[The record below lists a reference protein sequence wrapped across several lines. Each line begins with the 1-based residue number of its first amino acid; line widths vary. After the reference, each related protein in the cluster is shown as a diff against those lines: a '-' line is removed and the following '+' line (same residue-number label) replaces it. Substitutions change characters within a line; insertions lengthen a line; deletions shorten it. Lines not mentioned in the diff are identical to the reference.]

1 MSLPASKRFVSIN
14 CNDYVKVPKINDI
27 SVNSTVHD
35 DCLLKR
41 INIGIVKAPITVSLP
56 NLKKG
61 QLLCS
66 SDFLKPLLVH
76 IALTHTKGLLLY
88 LELGCSYIEFTQ
100 EQEQVKI
107 VDLQNVSARVFLYLS
122 SWYLDLAPPPGREV
136 PETQHW
142 ISQRTKIRRL
152 PPNQIRPFLF
162 LPADHLLQFNLI
174 EAFHRL
180 LIEFGV
186 KVAVSFLKV
195 LAPILWNYCLPANL
209 LPIRG

>member
-35 DCLLKR
+35 DCPLKR

-76 IALTHTKGLLLY
+76 IALKHTKGLLLY

>member
-41 INIGIVKAPITVSLP
+41 INIGIVKAPNTVSLP

>member
-14 CNDYVKVPKINDI
+14 CNDYVKVPKIDDI

-35 DCLLKR
+35 DCPLKR
-41 INIGIVKAPITVSLP
+41 INIGIVKAPITFSLSS
-56 NLKKG
+56 LKKG

>member
-35 DCLLKR
+35 DCPLKR

>member
-1 MSLPASKRFVSIN
+1 M
-14 CNDYVKVPKINDI
+14 PKINDI

-41 INIGIVKAPITVSLP
+41 INIGIVKAPITFSLSS
-56 NLKKG
+56 LKKG

>member
-1 MSLPASKRFVSIN
+1 MSKT
-14 CNDYVKVPKINDI
+14 NDI

-35 DCLLKR
+35 DCPLKR

>member
-1 MSLPASKRFVSIN
+1 M
-14 CNDYVKVPKINDI
+14 
-27 SVNSTVHD
+27 
-35 DCLLKR
+35 
-41 INIGIVKAPITVSLP
+41 KAPNTVSLSS
-56 NLKKG
+56 LKKG
-61 QLLCS
+61 RSLCS
-66 SDFLKPLLVH
+66 SDFLKPLLV
-76 IALTHTKGLLLY
+76 TSSHTYEGHCCCTWSWDAPTLNLLL
-88 LELGCSYIEFTQ
+88 

>member
-1 MSLPASKRFVSIN
+1 MIVLWREIKYWNCEGANYSFFIKSRRVGCCVVRISWSHCWFTSLSHIRR
-14 CNDYVKVPKINDI
+14 DYCCTWSWD
-27 SVNSTVHD
+27 
-35 DCLLKR
+35 
-41 INIGIVKAPITVSLP
+41 APTL
-56 NLKKG
+56 N
-61 QLLCS
+61 
-66 SDFLKPLLVH
+66 
-76 IALTHTKGLLLY
+76 LLL
-88 LELGCSYIEFTQ
+88 

-107 VDLQNVSARVFLYLS
+107 VDLQSASARVFLYLS

-209 LPIRG
+209 LPIRGWAKFLQIIYLSELQLFLLPLPPLPP

>member
-1 MSLPASKRFVSIN
+1 M
-14 CNDYVKVPKINDI
+14 
-27 SVNSTVHD
+27 
-35 DCLLKR
+35 
-41 INIGIVKAPITVSLP
+41 KAPNTVSLP

>member
-14 CNDYVKVPKINDI
+14 CNNYVKVSKIDDI

-35 DCLLKR
+35 DCPLKR

-88 LELGCSYIEFTQ
+88 LELGCSYIEFTPGTRASENRGSSKRFCQ
-100 EQEQVKI
+100 SI
-107 VDLQNVSARVFLYLS
+107 SLS
-122 SWYLDLAPPPGREV
+122 TSWYLDLAPPPGREV

>member
-14 CNDYVKVPKINDI
+14 CNNYVKVSKIDDI

-41 INIGIVKAPITVSLP
+41 INIGIVKAPITFSLSS
-56 NLKKG
+56 LKKG

>member
-41 INIGIVKAPITVSLP
+41 INIGIVKAPITFSLSS
-56 NLKKG
+56 LKKG

>member
-1 MSLPASKRFVSIN
+1 MS
-14 CNDYVKVPKINDI
+14 KIDDI

-35 DCLLKR
+35 DCPLKR
-41 INIGIVKAPITVSLP
+41 INNGIVKAPITVSLP

>member
-35 DCLLKR
+35 DCPLKR
-41 INIGIVKAPITVSLP
+41 INIGIVKAPITFSLSS
-56 NLKKG
+56 LKKG

>member
-1 MSLPASKRFVSIN
+1 M
-14 CNDYVKVPKINDI
+14 
-27 SVNSTVHD
+27 
-35 DCLLKR
+35 
-41 INIGIVKAPITVSLP
+41 KAPITFSLSS
-56 NLKKG
+56 LKKG

-174 EAFHRL
+174 EAFQRL

>member
-66 SDFLKPLLVH
+66 SDFLKPLLV
-76 IALTHTKGLLLY
+76 TSSHTYEGH
-88 LELGCSYIEFTQ
+88 CCCTW
-100 EQEQVKI
+100 
-107 VDLQNVSARVFLYLS
+107 
-122 SWYLDLAPPPGREV
+122 SWDAP
-136 PETQHW
+136 T
-142 ISQRTKIRRL
+142 L
-152 PPNQIRPFLF
+152 
-162 LPADHLLQFNLI
+162 
-174 EAFHRL
+174 
-180 LIEFGV
+180 
-186 KVAVSFLKV
+186 
-195 LAPILWNYCLPANL
+195 NL
-209 LPIRG
+209 LKSKSK

>member
-1 MSLPASKRFVSIN
+1 MSLPASKRFVSY

>member
-1 MSLPASKRFVSIN
+1 MS
-14 CNDYVKVPKINDI
+14 KIDDI

-35 DCLLKR
+35 DCPLKR

-56 NLKKG
+56 NLEKG
-61 QLLCS
+61 QLMCS

>member
-35 DCLLKR
+35 DCPLKR

-56 NLKKG
+56 NLEKG
-61 QLLCS
+61 QLMCS

-107 VDLQNVSARVFLYLS
+107 VDLQNVSARVFLYL
-122 SWYLDLAPPPGREV
+122 
-136 PETQHW
+136 
-142 ISQRTKIRRL
+142 
-152 PPNQIRPFLF
+152 
-162 LPADHLLQFNLI
+162 HLGILI
-174 EAFHRL
+174 
-180 LIEFGV
+180 
-186 KVAVSFLKV
+186 
-195 LAPILWNYCLPANL
+195 
-209 LPIRG
+209 

>member
-1 MSLPASKRFVSIN
+1 MS
-14 CNDYVKVPKINDI
+14 KIDDI

-35 DCLLKR
+35 DCPLKR

>member
-76 IALTHTKGLLLY
+76 IALTHTKRLLLY

-100 EQEQVKI
+100 EQEQVKV